1 MDGSS
6 FDFMSNPIVPGQS
19 QQQIQ
24 MPMNNLYASNVR
36 QMQAPS
42 FPNMVQQQSVQTSNE
57 VYQPKDKVS
66 VGGFSFTVVPDN
78 DEPEKVDK
86 KMTLENPGDV
96 QLPEQ
101 TKRRGRP
108 KKNNEVDSNEIVR
121 AEGGTVEEVPTMY
134 SYAETTNM
142 TRTTI
147 NQIDLLASEVKEELD
162 AVRMSRTLKRRN
174 DYIVG
179 LSGTLGNLLST
190 KLTAIREINNSISKS
205 NELDYKI
212 SKDRKSSEDLAND
225 DKRVMDLYNA
235 FITNPGNNPNQVGI
249 LGPSG
254 LDATVV
260 GSQIVRADSAPS
272 NNGMTDMGYLQYVSN
287 MTPEQRMMYY
297 EQDPNIKQ
305 VVVYDAS
312 TGNKFFQVMNVKTGE
327 VITGVPVRDQMFM
340 EDTTIDLRTKIAK
353 NININETY
361 PVIVINDNIT
371 SQY

>member
-1 MDGSS
+1 MNGSS
-6 FDFMSNPIVPGQS
+6 FEFMSNPVVPGQ
-19 QQQIQ
+19 QQV
-24 MPMNNLYASNVR
+24 PMNNLYATNVR
-36 QMQAPS
+36 QMQSPN
-42 FPNMVQQQSVQTSNE
+42 FPNMPIQQQPIQTSNE
-57 VYQPKDKVS
+57 VYKPKDNVS
-66 VGGFSFTVVPDN
+66 VGGFSFTVVPDD

-96 QLPEQ
+96 QLSEQ
-101 TKRRGRP
+101 TSKRRGRP
-108 KKNNEVDSNEIVR
+108 KKNEVNSSEIVR
-121 AEGGTVEEVPTMY
+121 AEGGTVEEMPTMY
-134 SYAETTNM
+134 SYNETTSM
-142 TRTTI
+142 TRNTI
-147 NQIDLLASEVKEELD
+147 NQLDMLASEVKEELD

-190 KLTAIREINNSISKS
+190 KLAAIREINNSISKS

-212 SKDRKSSEDLAND
+212 AKDRKSSEDLAND

-254 LDATVV
+254 LDATVL
-260 GSQIVRADSAPS
+260 GSQIIRADSSPS
-272 NNGMTDMGYLQYVSN
+272 NDQISDIGYLQYVSN
-287 MTPEQRMMYY
+287 MTPEQKMMYY
-297 EQDPNIKQ
+297 EQDPNVKQ

-312 TGNKFFQVMNVKTGE
+312 TGNKFFQVMNVKTGQ

-340 EDTTIDLRTKIAK
+340 EDTSIDLRNKIAK